1 MIQQT
6 ETAWLA
12 FQQLTVLQES
22 VTLPPILVSNVS
34 PIQTVQQDNS
44 VIQLQIHASSAFLT
58 PIAQP
63 DFNVSLLKEYAELEP
78 AQPTLT
84 ALYQVRSV
92 MLLLENA
99 KSDVPTIQ
107 TVLLMVSATS
117 KAALVVCLRTTV
129 REAYAQQT
137 STAPVALADL
147 TANVSFDSLD
157 YISIFPY
164 EALYYEVRLI

>member
-1 MIQQT
+1 M
-6 ETAWLA
+6 
-12 FQQLTVLQES
+12 
-22 VTLPPILVSNVS
+22 NVS
-34 PIQTVQQDNS
+34 VATAKVGI
-44 VIQLQIHASSAFLT
+44 ASLI
-58 PIAQP
+58 P
-63 DFNVSLLKEYAELEP
+63 SLLEMEP

-147 TANVSFDSLD
+147 TANVSFDSTR
-157 YISIFPY
+157 
-164 EALYYEVRLI
+164 LYFNIIKILTK